1 MAFQNQKDNILKF
14 YENTSDLITQHKE
27 IYDKL
32 VKKLNKKESVSYTLT
47 NNLDDFTEYA
57 FPEFNKF
64 RQSIHEQPL
73 EDNVIDYVYDINKNE
88 YVSNFELSN
97 KKIVIKQHF
106 NLVKVGI
113 TKDVFLTNSGIPL
126 YSGSNS
132 QSPLTTS
139 FKYKT
144 KINDKGTL
152 ELTDYK
158 IRKQCNCNSE
168 CSCYNGSV
176 WHKTILSSL
185 QSNKGY
191 EPNEKIHLEFYIDD
205 YFNIYIPKMKTYL
218 VFNYSKFPLCAFY
231 TNMTK
236 LNIFHNY
243 IENSVRTL
251 YYNEHCPEDLKDY
264 ELIKSFIEPMDNYL
278 SSLDKRNEYKD
289 LIPKFLEFY
298 NYKEK
303 SDFYTQYKVFAEK
316 LEQLAPSKSF
326 KKVEDGDEDT
336 MNDENKIFSQSV
348 RIKELEIENS
358 KQLEELEYLRN
369 ERQTFI
375 KKEQDT
381 DNKLA
386 NYQELLEEL
395 NTQLHNNIDKY
406 SLLEKEIIVLKC
418 KNIEYSELINK
429 CRRLEDDIKVLKDK
443 LIDCNSEINKYKTY
457 NNTLIDKQTEVN
469 QKLLQERNSNKE
481 EKEMIKQLNI
491 QLENNRV
498 KIVQLEVLIKQGHEV
513 NEINKKKMEELL
525 INNSNKEEKEDNSY
539 DELLLQQ
546 IKDKNQEIGDLK
558 KDIKTKETDNESI
571 IKKYN
576 TLKNQLKGLFNN

>member
-1 MAFQNQKDNILKF
+1 MAFQNQKDSILKF
-14 YENTSDLITQHKE
+14 YENTNDLIKQHQE
-27 IYDKL
+27 IYDEL
-32 VKKLNKKESVSYTLT
+32 VKKLNKKESVSHTLT

-57 FPEFNKF
+57 FPKFNKF
-64 RQSIHEQPL
+64 RKSIQKQPL

-88 YVSNFELSN
+88 YVSNFELPN

-113 TKDVFLTNSGIPL
+113 TKDVFLTNTGQPISGC
-126 YSGSNS
+126 NS
-132 QSPLTTS
+132 RLQPLTTS

-152 ELTDYK
+152 ELNDYK
-158 IRKQCNCNSE
+158 IRKLCNCLGR
-168 CSCYNGSV
+168 CSCYIGDV
-176 WHKTILSSL
+176 WHDAISSSL
-185 QSNKGY
+185 QNFKGY

-231 TNMTK
+231 TNMDK
-236 LNIFHNY
+236 MNIVHNY
-243 IENSVRTL
+243 IENSVRTI
-251 YYNEHCPEDLKDY
+251 YYNEHCPDDLKEYDS
-264 ELIKSFIEPMDNYL
+264 IKSFIEPMDNYL

-298 NYKEK
+298 NYKDK

-443 LIDCNSEINKYKTY
+443 LIECNSEINKYKTY

-469 QKLLQERNSNKE
+469 QKLIQERKNNKE

-498 KIVQLEVLIKQGHEV
+498 KIVQLEVLIKQGQEV
-513 NEINKKKMEELL
+513 NKINKKKMEELL